1 MDQIAISEEFS
12 EGWIWDGKKDVY
24 RPLLESEVKKPIPI
38 SEIHTWLFATENKYR
53 IQSHLTRYFS
63 NYTGRHFE
71 WFITRSDPR
80 IFTSWDILAV
90 EALSVSVR
98 TETAK
103 WLLEPN
109 EIRDGLLAESRL
121 SLGSGQGSLWT
132 CDEKLLNSGG
142 ALSDL
147 YALMR
152 EKDGLGYVTASKLL
166 ATKFPA
172 VVPIRD
178 SQVEN
183 LLDLRKSKE
192 WWSPIR
198 HLFISP
204 DQSLA
209 NYLRGFNV
217 PKEVGTVT
225 SLRRLDVIL
234 WMEAKARRFEPPKRN
249 IKRA

>member
-1 MDQIAISEEFS
+1 MSEQFT

-63 NYTGRHFE
+63 NYNGRHFE

-109 EIRDGLLAESRL
+109 EIRDDLLAESRL

-147 YALMR
+147 YTLMR

-178 SQVEN
+178 SQVES

-198 HLFISP
+198 GLFNSH

-209 NYLRGFNV
+209 NYLSDFSV
-217 PKEVGTVT
+217 PIEVGNVT
-225 SLRRLDVIL
+225 TLRRLDVIL
-234 WMEAKARRFEPPKRN
+234 WMEAKARRFESPKRN
-249 IKRA
+249 IKQT